1 MNPTCPA
8 CHTSHPVTEAST
20 RRTCATCGADLTP
33 GTEARSPFP
42 EPDLTGESLGGFQL
56 NALLGTDDTGRL
68 YTAEGHVGPCMV
80 KVMSPSVTADAEAR
94 ARFHRDAET
103 LRSLRHPGIVRVLA
117 VGQERGHCWY
127 ALAPVTAPDLETRL
141 DRVNALPFQE
151 VEQLALRL
159 LDALGAAH
167 EAGLVHGDVRP
178 QNILLAKDGAMLTN
192 FSLSLVP
199 PGAHGYQAP
208 EQRQWG
214 RAVPQSDL
222 HALGRVLHEALTGGL
237 PGTQPL
243 PQGVPR
249 HLRRLLSSL
258 LSEAI
263 QDRPDSAI
271 SARRLLTQ
279 RAPLG
284 PLAVGIAA
292 LLALVMFL
300 LLRAA

>member
-1 MNPTCPA
+1 MNPTCPT
-8 CHTSHPVTEAST
+8 CHTPHPGAEAGP
-20 RRTCATCGADLTP
+20 RHTCAACGADLTHGAQTR
-33 GTEARSPFP
+33 GTPQ
-42 EPDLTGESLGGFQL
+42 EPDLTGESLAGFQL
-56 NALLGTDDTGRL
+56 NSRLDTDATGWL
-68 YTAEGHVGPCMV
+68 YAAEGHVGPCVV
-80 KVMSPSVTADAEAR
+80 KVMSSSVAADAEAR
-94 ARFHRDAET
+94 ARFHREAET

-117 VGQERGHCWY
+117 VGEERGHCWY
-127 ALAPVTAPDLETRL
+127 ALEPVIAADLETRL

-167 EAGLVHGDVRP
+167 ETGLVHGDVRP

-192 FSLSLVP
+192 FGLSLVP

-222 HALGRVLHEALTGGL
+222 HALGRVLHEALTGGM
-237 PGTQPL
+237 PETQPL

-249 HLRRLLSSL
+249 HLRRLLKGL

-284 PLAVGIAA
+284 PLVVGVAA
-292 LLALVMFL
+292 LLAMLMFL

>member
-1 MNPTCPA
+1 MNPTCPT
-8 CHTSHPVTEAST
+8 CHTPHPGAEAGP
-20 RRTCATCGADLTP
+20 RRTCAACGADLTP
-33 GTEARSPFP
+33 GAQTRSTPL
-42 EPDLTGESLGGFQL
+42 EPDLTGESLAGFQL
-56 NALLGTDDTGRL
+56 NARLDTDATGWL
-68 YTAEGHVGPCMV
+68 YAAEGHVGPCVV
-80 KVMSPSVTADAEAR
+80 KVMSSSVTADAEAR
-94 ARFHRDAET
+94 ARFHREAET

-117 VGQERGHCWY
+117 VGEERGHCWY
-127 ALAPVTAPDLETRL
+127 ALEPVIAPDLETR
-141 DRVNALPFQE
+141 RAQVNALPFQE

-167 EAGLVHGDVRP
+167 ETGLVHGDVRP

-192 FSLSLVP
+192 FRLSLVP

-222 HALGRVLHEALTGGL
+222 HALGRVLHEALTGGM
-237 PGTQPL
+237 PETQPL

-249 HLRRLLSSL
+249 HLRRLLKSL

-292 LLALVMFL
+292 LLAMLMFL